1 MMEVAMEGLV
11 DSVLT
16 PSQVHHQL
24 LGLADV
30 QLEVVFLAPQCQ
42 ILHFIH
48 VGRFIIVG
56 DGA

>member
-1 MMEVAMEGLV
+1 MEGLV

-30 QLEVVFLAPQCQ
+30 QLEMVFLAPQCQ